1 MARLLL
7 AAFYRSGCGP
17 ARRRAVS
24 WYARPVHRTAATVMA
39 AALLAGCAAH
49 TARETVRFPNAT
61 PGAPVAIEAT
71 LIRPAGPGP
80 FPAVVQL
87 HGCGGIDAQSVRW
100 ARWLA
105 DRGYVALV
113 VDSFGPR
120 RLKGDCRSGPDDPP
134 LTARFDDAFGALRY
148 LQSQTYVRADRV
160 AAIGWSQGGVYA
172 MAVINGPSLERAR
185 GRGVSLPATGFAAG
199 IGVYPGGCFSL
210 VKEQVVRPLLVLIG
224 EADDWTPAA
233 KCREM
238 VEAMRG
244 RGADAAIVTYPGAY
258 HYFDVE
264 GQRLEVQT
272 HVENDNRPGG
282 FGATVSYQAEAAM
295 DARRRVEE
303 FLARQL
309 K

>member
-1 MARLLL
+1 VDARG
-7 AAFYRSGCGP
+7 RGG
-17 ARRRAVS
+17 ARS
-24 WYARPVHRTAATVMA
+24 WYAHAVNRLGAAVTAAM
-39 AALLAGCAAH
+39 LLAGCAAH
-49 TARETVRFPNAT
+49 TARQTVRFPNST
-61 PGAPVAIEAT
+61 PGAPVTIEAT
-71 LIRPAGPGP
+71 LVRPAGPGP
-80 FPAVVQL
+80 FPAVAQL
-87 HGCGGIDAQSVRW
+87 HGCAGIEAQSFRW

-105 DRGYVALV
+105 EHGYVALV

-120 RLKGDCRSGPDDPP
+120 GVKGDCRSGPDEPP
-134 LTARFDDAFGALRY
+134 ITARFDDAFGALRY

-185 GRGVSLPATGFAAG
+185 GRGVALPATGFAAG

-210 VKEQVVRPLLVLIG
+210 VKEQVIRPLLVLIG

-264 GQRLEVQT
+264 GQRLEVQA

-282 FGATVSYQAEAAM
+282 FGATVSYQAEAAT
-295 DARRRVEE
+295 DAHRRVEE
-303 FLARQL
+303 FLARHL
-309 K
+309 R

>member
-1 MARLLL
+1 M
-7 AAFYRSGCGP
+7 C
-17 ARRRAVS
+17 RRGGVVS
-24 WYARPVHRTAATVMA
+24 WYARPVYRLAA
-39 AALLAGCAAH
+39 AALATTLLTGCAAH
-49 TARETVRFPNAT
+49 TARQTVHFPNST
-61 PGAPVAIEAT
+61 PGAPVTIAAT
-71 LIRPAGPGP
+71 LVRPAGPGP

-87 HGCGGIDAQSVRW
+87 HGCAGLQAQSFRW
-100 ARWLA
+100 ARGLA
-105 DRGYVALV
+105 ERGYVALV

-120 RLKGDCRSGPDDPP
+120 GVKSDCRSGPDDPP
-134 LTARFDDAFGALRY
+134 ITARLDDAFGALRY

-185 GRGVSLPATGFAAG
+185 RRGVELPAPGFAAG
-199 IGVYPGGCFSL
+199 VGVYPGGCFSL

-244 RGADAAIVTYPGAY
+244 RGADATIVVYPGAY

-272 HVENDNRPGG
+272 QVENDNRPGG
-282 FGATVSYQAEAAM
+282 FGATVSYQAEAAG

-303 FLARQL
+303 FLARHL